1 MTSARAKT
9 QKKCNENLPFAF
21 DDFSVFGCWGATFLT
36 SSPKFILGDSKAML
50 GFCAKPSNFDC
61 ALALTSQ
68 QNKSDAHRKRER
80 LPIVASSARTA
91 DLMICFWCDLH
102 LKCQISNDAEHS
114 GNGVIYLFDGKS
126 YLHHDT
132 HLLLLLGKVNRLA
145 RAERV
150 MLILC

>member
-1 MTSARAKT
+1 M
-9 QKKCNENLPFAF
+9 
-21 DDFSVFGCWGATFLT
+21 D
-36 SSPKFILGDSKAML
+36 SSTKAILGDSKVRL
-50 GFCAKPSNFDC
+50 GFCAYPSNLDC
-61 ALALTSQ
+61 ALALSSQ
-68 QNKSDAHRKRER
+68 QNKSDAAHRKRER
-80 LPIVASSARTA
+80 LPIVASSARPA

-114 GNGVIYLFDGKS
+114 GNGAIYLFDGKS

-150 MLILC
+150 IYVKICQCSCQHECFQLGVRLLFLYIQI